1 MFGAVASRRR
11 STEIFIV
18 GCGYFELNHSKLDQ
32 FEYGRICRTW
42 PSGGIAK
49 NKIKAHSPNVLD
61 YPSNMS
67 SWDRESLA
75 AEAKLATERKSKK
88 KLSTKNLISKLIRK

>member
-1 MFGAVASRRR
+1 
-11 STEIFIV
+11 
-18 GCGYFELNHSKLDQ
+18 
-32 FEYGRICRTW
+32 
-42 PSGGIAK
+42 
-49 NKIKAHSPNVLD
+49 
-61 YPSNMS
+61 MS